1 MLAVF
6 IYSFMAEGVSVYVVV
21 SLRNPLANCLW
32 VTRGEGHL
40 EPSLNKD
47 KFDQNR
53 WYMSKVRKVGQ
64 LYELQYTTKK
74 IGIVIRL
81 LYIKA

>member
-6 IYSFMAEGVSVYVVV
+6 IYSFMAKGVSVYVVV
-21 SLRNPLANCLW
+21 SLRNPLANYLW
-32 VTRGEGHL
+32 VTRGVGHL

-53 WYMSKVRKVGQ
+53 W
-64 LYELQYTTKK
+64 
-74 IGIVIRL
+74 
-81 LYIKA
+81 